1 MNRSARSWEPRPVL
15 SASRRTRAPHL
26 VLLQNHRDYG
36 SLQYWQRRYAVA
48 EGVREEQTD
57 EWFISWLHL
66 APCCAAHIPKDSA
79 CVDLGCGTSGLA
91 FDMLANHLTSGTVF
105 AVDDANGA
113 IVQMQAEKTKREKS
127 GSQSARQSASR
138 ATFQCEDVTLL
149 NGSFGV
155 SMDKGT
161 TDAMLCDSTNG
172 AARCKAMYAAVAS
185 TFGLRAS
192 AVAVVVSWRDATEDG
207 LDWLVELVVGGLK
220 EGSAS
225 ESIAAYTD
233 EKTGLDAVAVGCAW
247 SWQLDIHSAESGTDG
262 QTSPS
267 VYVVRRSTRR
277 VSQRLMA
284 ARSAAVEEGEQ
295 GETASLAVR
304 QHLYER

>member
-1 MNRSARSWEPRPVL
+1 VFAP
-15 SASRRTRAPHL
+15 PHL
-26 VLLQNHRDYG
+26 VLLLRDYG
-36 SLQYWQRRYAVA
+36 SRQYWQQRYAVA
-48 EGVREEQTD
+48 RDVTEEQTD

-66 APCCAAHIPKDSA
+66 APCCAAHISKDSA

-91 FDMLANHLTSGTVF
+91 FDMLANHLTSGTVL
-105 AVDDANGA
+105 AIDDANGA
-113 IVQMQAEKTKREKS
+113 IMQMQAEKIERQKR
-127 GSQSARQSASR
+127 GSKNARRSASR
-138 ATFQCEDVTLL
+138 ATFLCDDVTLL
-149 NGSFGV
+149 TGSFGV

-161 TDAMLCDSTNG
+161 TDAMLCDATNG

-185 TFGLRAS
+185 AFGLRAS
-192 AVAVVVSWRDATEDG
+192 AVAVVVSWRDPSDDG

-233 EKTGLDAVAVGCAW
+233 ETTGLYVVAVGCAW

-262 QTSPS
+262 QSSPS

-277 VSQRLMA
+277 MSQRPTA
-284 ARSAAVEEGEQ
+284 ARAAAAEAGLHVD
-295 GETASLAVR
+295 TANLTVR
-304 QHLYER
+304 QHVYEC